1 MRQFLRYA
9 IASNGEVRNCFYAA
23 KGRKYLSETEADVLI
38 VKNNS
43 IGKMLRRFDDSL
55 EDY

>member
-1 MRQFLRYA
+1 LRYA

-38 VKNNS
+38 AKNNS